1 MSKKDIGMVFLGGQF
16 IGVQHRRQ
24 EMEHVAECIK
34 AAGSAVGALGTAW
47 AFAIIICNGIK
58 MICAAYLVDNCDMEP
73 TDAKELM
80 KIEPVWF
87 WKKTTDTVNKVKNKW

>member
-1 MSKKDIGMVFLGGQF
+1 
-16 IGVQHRRQ
+16 
-24 EMEHVAECIK
+24 
-34 AAGSAVGALGTAW
+34 
-47 AFAIIICNGIK
+47 
-58 MICAAYLVDNCDMEP
+58 MEP